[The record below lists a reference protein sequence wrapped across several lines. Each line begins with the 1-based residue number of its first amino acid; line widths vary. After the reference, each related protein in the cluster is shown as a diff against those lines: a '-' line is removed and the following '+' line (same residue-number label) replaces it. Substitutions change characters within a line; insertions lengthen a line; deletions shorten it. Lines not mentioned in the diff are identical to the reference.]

1 MRRVESTEYADYPSP
16 NSPYNSPVF
25 FFGLSYK
32 ATCKAGALPEGEP
45 GGGGGGYSL
54 IQAIKVCANTRH
66 RIALTKLRLS
76 NHKLAIETGRY
87 SRPFKKP
94 AERICPICKIEMEDE
109 YHFLNICP
117 AYQEKRCSLL
127 DYLEKEY
134 RIKISRML
142 PNKKF
147 MFLINPR
154 SGNAKIQ
161 KLIAKHIFEFF
172 EKKKGEDGKK

>member
-1 MRRVESTEYADYPSP
+1 ME
-16 NSPYNSPVF
+16 
-25 FFGLSYK
+25 
-32 ATCKAGALPEGEP
+32 ALKRAEGVLP
-45 GGGGGGYSL
+45 ILAYTGSL
-54 IQAIKVCANTRH
+54 RPKGVPFSGFRYI
-66 RIALTKLRLS
+66 KLRLS

-134 RIKISRML
+134 RIKISRMS
-142 PNKKF
+142 PNKIF
-147 MFLINPR
+147 MFLINPP
-154 SGNAKIQ
+154 SGNVKIQ
-161 KLIAKHIFEFF
+161 KMIAKHIFECF
-172 EKKKGEDGKK
+172 EKRKGEDGKATLGLN